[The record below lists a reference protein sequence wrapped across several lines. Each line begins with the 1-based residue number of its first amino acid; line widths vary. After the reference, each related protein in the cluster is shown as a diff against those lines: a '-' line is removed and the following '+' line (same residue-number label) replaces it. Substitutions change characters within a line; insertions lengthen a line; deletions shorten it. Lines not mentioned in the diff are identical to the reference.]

1 MLRGGGTFLARLFLH
16 HIRMATTIAAK
27 KRKTET
33 PTIMAMVLLLNFA
46 PSGLGSLS
54 SSPLEFRDVL
64 VAAAPDLEAVA
75 EDDIEVFVASVV
87 SPAAVSPASVEE
99 DG

>member
-1 MLRGGGTFLARLFLH
+1 MARLFLH
-16 HIRMATTIAAK
+16 HTRMATTIAAK

-54 SSPLEFRDVL
+54 
-64 VAAAPDLEAVA
+64 
-75 EDDIEVFVASVV
+75 
-87 SPAAVSPASVEE
+87 
-99 DG
+99 

>member
-16 HIRMATTIAAK
+16 HTRMATTIAAK

-54 SSPLEFRDVL
+54 
-64 VAAAPDLEAVA
+64 
-75 EDDIEVFVASVV
+75 
-87 SPAAVSPASVEE
+87 
-99 DG
+99 